1 MDVDKLVRRPDPI
14 KASLLVKG
22 KKVIARAK
30 LTILIPEYF
39 TRCGLASIG
48 KETYILGVYAI
59 ANEQNEYAISNVPA
73 LMRIS
78 PSFTRQVKIQDQEYL
93 AFEFEPG
100 SVVIENTDL
109 DKNAVLI
116 YPIFND
122 ILSKGRVPFQL
133 TYEDAG
139 KILANAERFA
149 GTGIVKN
156 WEVVA
161 TLLSLLAR
169 DPKDPKRAFREVVTT
184 FKEVDET
191 QPFWSPIRSVQFLAS
206 NTINK
211 LAGSR
216 FQEGTISALTNET
229 EQLEPIDEILRI

>member
-1 MDVDKLVRRPDPI
+1 MDVDKLVRRPEPI
-14 KASLLVKG
+14 KAALVVKG
-22 KKVIARAK
+22 KKVITRAK

-48 KETYILGVYAI
+48 KETWILGVYAI
-59 ANEQNEYAISNVPA
+59 ANEASEYAISNVPA
-73 LMRIS
+73 MLRIT
-78 PSFTRQVKIQDQEYL
+78 PTFTRQVKIDDMEYL

-109 DKNAVLI
+109 EKNAKLV

-122 ILSKGRVPFQL
+122 LLSKGRVPFQL

-139 KILANAERFA
+139 MIFAKAERFA
-149 GTGIVKN
+149 GTGIVRS
-156 WEVVA
+156 WEVIA

-169 DPKDPKRAFREVVTT
+169 DPRNPKLALREVVTS
-184 FKEVDET
+184 FKDVDT
-191 QPFWSPIRSVQFLAS
+191 VKPFWSPIRSVQFLAS

-216 FQEGTISALTNET
+216 FQEGTINALTNPT
-229 EQLEPIDEILRI
+229 EQLEPIDRILRI